1 MLEQET
7 VRVRSIRDP
16 IHGDIRLDPI
26 ESAIVDT
33 RIFQRLRYI
42 RQNGLLHL
50 VFPGAVHTRFAHSL
64 GTMDI
69 ARRVAESLF
78 GPVRESAAGTA
89 NAIVYLSQVF
99 RLAALL
105 HDVGHGA
112 FSHSIEHITLEGGR
126 SFLGTTKA
134 LFNEWKKDD
143 LLRTYLVHHPDAE
156 SEPVTHEQI
165 GLILVG
171 EIFSQPR
178 VGEACKIAGVAPQ
191 DLGRDVQ
198 ALMDGRLP
206 VSERFQQ
213 HASEVG
219 RALTNDSSTPDH
231 RNLAQI
237 LHGLVSG
244 TLDVDRLDY
253 LVRDSTQCGVPYGFC
268 DVNLL
273 VRSLSIGIVD
283 TKISLLLDHKAAHA
297 LDDMLWSRYQLFLQ
311 VLNHKTNVGLNAALG
326 EAITQA
332 LEAGFVQIPESLAD
346 YVAFIDDRIIGRL
359 FEYAQMPNTK
369 LDDKPYIRIL
379 VDRRV
384 PRHLEEYRVTG
395 EEDLPKKRAEILLR
409 LSIEHDIPARK
420 IFVGTAKSDLV
431 KSQHLP
437 YLVNRRTDG
446 KVAFEAE
453 SSVLGTNRVG
463 SWKHRVL
470 HFYVDRPESRA
481 P

>member
-1 MLEQET
+1 VDTNELEKS
-7 VRVRSIRDP
+7 RVRSIRDP
-16 IHGDIRLDPI
+16 IHGDIQLDPI

-78 GPVRESAAGTA
+78 GPMRHSATK
-89 NAIVYLSQVF
+89 AIEYLSQAF

-105 HDVGHGA
+105 HDVGHCA
-112 FSHSIEHITLEGGR
+112 FSHSIEHITLGEGK
-126 SFLGTTKA
+126 SFLGTTRE
-134 LFNEWKKDD
+134 LFVEWKQHD
-143 LLRTYLVHHPDAE
+143 LLAAYLTHHPGSDV
-156 SEPVTHEQI
+156 EPVTHEQI
-165 GLILVG
+165 GLILVS

-178 VGEACKIAGVAPQ
+178 VVEACAAATLRAE
-191 DLGRDVQ
+191 DLSRDVQ

-206 VSERFQQ
+206 VSDQFKQS
-213 HASEVG
+213 ASEVA
-219 RALTNDSSTPDH
+219 RALTDDSSTPGYED
-231 RNLAQI
+231 LAKI

-253 LVRDSTQCGVPYGFC
+253 LVRDSTHCGVPYGLC
-268 DVNLL
+268 EVDLL
-273 VRSLSIGIVD
+273 VKSLSIGIVD
-283 TKISLLLDHKAAHA
+283 TKISLLLDHKAVHA

-332 LEAGFVQIPESLAD
+332 LEASFVQIPKSLAD

-359 FEYAQMPNTK
+359 FEFAQMPNTK

-384 PRHLEEYRVTG
+384 PRHLEEYRVKHD
-395 EEDLPKKRAEILLR
+395 EDPQEKRAEIVLR
-409 LSIEHDIPARK
+409 LSREHDIPARK
-420 IFVGTAKSDLV
+420 IFVGTAKSEL
-431 KSQHLP
+431 KKASQHLP
-437 YLVNRRTDG
+437 YLVNRRTGEKKSVEED
-446 KVAFEAE
+446 
-453 SSVLGTNRVG
+453 SSVLGTGGVG
-463 SWKHRVL
+463 SGQYRVL
-470 HFYVDRPESRA
+470 HFYVDHPGA
-481 P
+481 